1 MLLQGMLSISGVSCQ
16 RLAQLRRLRSNSC
29 LLIGVPFVKAD
40 ATKFSETGY
49 VGGDVDDLVR
59 DLVRKAGG
67 NVKQAEHG
75 IIYLDEVD
83 KLATR
88 GEGGGREDVG
98 GHGRLLEV
106 LS

>member
-1 MLLQGMLSISGVSCQ
+1 
-16 RLAQLRRLRSNSC
+16 
-29 LLIGVPFVKAD
+29 VPFVKAD

-67 NVKQAEHG
+67 NVKRAEHG

-88 GEGGGREDVG
+88 GESGGRDVSLG
-98 GHGRLLEV
+98 ECKPTCSSSWRMATSRWCHPMT
-106 LS
+106 